1 MSSHGDKLVSAKWKA
16 HKILSFLATI
26 EIQGIDRQGI
36 MHNLTGLISND
47 LNVNMRAVSI
57 NSLDGVFNGTIDF
70 YIHNVED
77 LNQMMSDIKKIKG
90 VTKVRRIENTD
101 SSI

>member
-1 MSSHGDKLVSAKWKA
+1 M
-16 HKILSFLATI
+16 SFLATI
-26 EIQGIDRQGI
+26 EIQGIDKQGI
-36 MHNLTGLISND
+36 MHELTGLISND

-77 LNQMMSDIKKIKG
+77 LEQMITDIKKIKG
-90 VTKVRRIENTD
+90 VSKVRRIENIE
-101 SSI
+101 SID